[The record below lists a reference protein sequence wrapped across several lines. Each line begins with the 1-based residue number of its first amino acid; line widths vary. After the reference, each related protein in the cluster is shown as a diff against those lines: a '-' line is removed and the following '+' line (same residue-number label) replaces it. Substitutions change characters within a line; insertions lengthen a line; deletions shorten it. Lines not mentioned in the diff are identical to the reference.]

1 MKVEQSLTTAGDRLR
16 RARLLAG
23 LNTRR
28 EFEYKHH
35 ISSNTLQGWEQ
46 NKNPLSTK
54 GARRII
60 EALKKEGLL
69 CSVEWLL
76 HGSGLPPR
84 PFEMINAGVNVSF
97 LENHSQLNL
106 REEEAIY
113 QESQIFKGQKS
124 NTIILNI
131 TDDAMEPY
139 YALGDYIGG
148 VQIDNSEIPQ
158 FLGRECIVEL
168 ENNLIL
174 PRILQAGSH
183 PNVYNLSCTNP
194 KTTASLLN
202 FYNAKVISAAPI
214 VWHRRKLTSLRHQ

>member
-1 MKVEQSLTTAGDRLR
+1 MKVEQSLITAGDRLR

-23 LNTRR
+23 LHTRR
-28 EFEYKHH
+28 EFEHKHQ

-46 NKNPLSTK
+46 NKNPLSAK

-60 EALKKEGLL
+60 EALKQEGLL

-76 HGSGLPPR
+76 HGTGLPPR
-84 PFEMINAGVNVSF
+84 PFEMINAGVNASL
-97 LENHSQLNL
+97 LENHAQLNL

-113 QESQIFKGQKS
+113 QESQTFKNQKA

-139 YALGDYIGG
+139 YGLGDYIGG
-148 VQIDNSEIPQ
+148 VQIDNSEISQ
-158 FLGRECIVEL
+158 FIGKACIVEL

-183 PNVYNLSCTNP
+183 PNVYNLSSSNP
-194 KTTASLLN
+194 KTSASLLN
-202 FYNAKVISAAPI
+202 FYNVKIISIAPI
-214 VWHRRKLTSLRHQ
+214 VWHRRKLMSLRR

>member
-1 MKVEQSLTTAGDRLR
+1 MKVEQSLTTSGDRLR

-28 EFEYKHH
+28 EFEQKHQ

-76 HGSGLPPR
+76 HGTGLPPR
-84 PFEMINAGVNVSF
+84 AFEMINAGINPAF
-97 LENHSQLNL
+97 LENHEQFNL
-106 REEEAIY
+106 HEEENIY
-113 QESQIFKGQKS
+113 QESQVFKSQKS

-131 TDDAMEPY
+131 SDDAMEPY

-158 FLGRECIVEL
+158 FLGQACIVEL

-174 PRILQAGSH
+174 PRVIQPGAH

-194 KTTASLLN
+194 KTSATLLN
-202 FYNAKVISAAPI
+202 FYNTKVISAAPI
-214 VWHRRKLTSLRHQ
+214 VWHRRKLMALRQ